1 MIFDKHS
8 SFTDLTQRS
17 YRLIRRKP
25 SWLRMSFTSL
35 YRRELRLIDQ
45 YLVWGEDRGC
55 FRDDKGGLRYLP
67 TALDKHDAAGS
78 IRADVDR
85 RLALPCRRP
94 VALGALAARRRPSRI
109 KIGEEVPIESH

>member
-17 YRLIRRKP
+17 YRLIGRKP

-67 TALDKHDAAGS
+67 TAWTSMTPPDPFVRTSTGGS
-78 IRADVDR
+78 HYRVED
-85 RLALPCRRP
+85 L
-94 VALGALAARRRPSRI
+94 
-109 KIGEEVPIESH
+109 